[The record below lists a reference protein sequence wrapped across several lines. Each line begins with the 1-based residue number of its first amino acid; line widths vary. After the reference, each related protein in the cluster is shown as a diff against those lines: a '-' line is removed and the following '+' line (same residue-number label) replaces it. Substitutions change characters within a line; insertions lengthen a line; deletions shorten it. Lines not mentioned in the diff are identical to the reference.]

1 MKAKTKYTIL
11 KIAMIFISIINIFFI
26 SGIFVLCKVDYLWDG
41 MFENGIDN
49 FSQWIS
55 LIIYRILI
63 YVPIPLIFG
72 IFKFDKRTKYLTRIT
87 IWYNW
92 MFLVY
97 LIFYGVYEILALN
110 LIFDVGI
117 FNTLSSFV
125 LVLGYLFTY
134 IAKKPISFD
143 EPKNIINKY

>member
-1 MKAKTKYTIL
+1 
-11 KIAMIFISIINIFFI
+11 
-26 SGIFVLCKVDYLWDG
+26 
-41 MFENGIDN
+41 MFENGIEN

-97 LIFYGVYEILALN
+97 LIFYGVYEILAFN